1 MRPARLVLGLTA
13 LTLVVGC
20 GPKQHA
26 SNVDPSEAFT
36 VTVQNDAARRVTIV
50 TSWDG
55 NPPRAIGP
63 VAPGTEATFTV
74 VWLDLPLRLGVDDG
88 AIRPSYSP
96 TLDVEPEDTVRM
108 TVDENFRHVTTIDRN

>member
-1 MRPARLVLGLTA
+1 MRPAITA
-13 LTLVVGC
+13 LTLAALTLVLGC
-20 GPKQHA
+20 SKQQSA

-63 VAPGTEATFTV
+63 VEPGAEATFTV
-74 VWLDLPLRLGVDDG
+74 VWFDLPLRLGVDSG
-88 AIRPSYSP
+88 ARDPSYTT
-96 TLDVEPEDTVRM
+96 TLNVDAEDTVRM
-108 TVDENFRHVTTIDRN
+108 TVDASFRHVTNIERN

>member
-1 MRPARLVLGLTA
+1 MRPVRTVLTLLA

-20 GPKQHA
+20 GPQQAA

-36 VTVQNDAARRVTIV
+36 VTVQNDAARRITIV

-63 VAPGTEATFTV
+63 VEPGAEATFTV
-74 VWLDLPLRLGVDDG
+74 VWLDLPLRLGVDDS
-88 AIRPSYSP
+88 ASRPSYSP
-96 TLDVEPEDTVRM
+96 TLEVEPEDRVRM
-108 TVDENFRHVTTIDRN
+108 TVDANLRHMTNIERN